1 MLASEW
7 APFNVRVNTLCP
19 GLVKTQFS
27 RAMWD
32 SEDVLKHVLDSQRI
46 KRLADPSDIAGA
58 VLFLASDEAKFI
70 TGTELV
76 IDGGYTAR

>member
-32 SEDVLKHVLDSQRI
+32 SEDVLAHVLEAQRI
-46 KRLADPSDIAGA
+46 KRLAEPADIAGA
-58 VLFLASDEAKFI
+58 VLFLASDDSRFM
-70 TGTELV
+70 TGQTLV
-76 IDGGYTAR
+76 ADGGVLI